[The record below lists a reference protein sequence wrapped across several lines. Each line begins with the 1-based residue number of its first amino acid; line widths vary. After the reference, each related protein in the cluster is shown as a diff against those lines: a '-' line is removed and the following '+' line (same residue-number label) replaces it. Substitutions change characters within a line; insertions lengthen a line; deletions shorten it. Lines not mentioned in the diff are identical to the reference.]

1 MKQLTLITVAMIIIC
16 TTSFAS
22 KDTVIIYKD
31 PRLDLFTVKEAAVN
45 KLTAKMT
52 SSGQYRGYRLQ
63 VINTRNREAAFK
75 AKSDLLQLFPDQKTY
90 ILFQSPYFKVRVGN
104 FLQKP
109 EAVSF
114 QQQLARKFHQNAYIV
129 EDIIEYTP
137 GDEEEPALN

>member
-1 MKQLTLITVAMIIIC
+1 MRRVTLIISVLITIC

-22 KDTVIIYKD
+22 KDTVIIHKD
-31 PRLDLFTVKEAAVN
+31 PRLDLFMVKEAAVN

-52 SSGQYRGYRLQ
+52 SNGQYRGYRLQ
-63 VINTRNREAAFK
+63 VINTRNREDAFK
-75 AKSDLLQLFPDQKTY
+75 IKSDLLQLFPEQKTY

-114 QQQLARKFHQNAYIV
+114 QQQLARKFHQNTYIV

-137 GDEEEPALN
+137 GDEEEPVLN